1 MERIRE
7 VQNVRARVRPALIKG
22 KTGKTFKLQ
31 TILCV
36 LILIFCLFVHFSP
49 ADQNIAIKNSISLIV
64 DQNTDLKKV
73 WESFLGTIK
82 NEPAL
87 ETLSPVSEMMAPAR
101 GTIQKDFGIQDA
113 QKEKFHYGV
122 SLLVAEH
129 ETVVSVC
136 DGEVTEVATNKD
148 YGTYVCV
155 RHSDEITTLY
165 ANLGE
170 VLPNIGD
177 KVTKGQPIAKASGT
191 LLYFELKKGDT
202 YLDPTEFIDFHEV
215 GK

>member
-7 VQNVRARVRPALIKG
+7 TREMRLRERPTIAK
-22 KTGKTFKLQ
+22 KKRSATFKTQ
-31 TILCV
+31 AVLCF
-36 LILIFCLFVHFSP
+36 LLYIFCLFVHFSP
-49 ADQNIAIKNSISLIV
+49 ADQNTVVKNSISLIV
-64 DQNTDLKKV
+64 NQNTDLKQV
-73 WESFLGTIK
+73 WESFVGIFK

-87 ETLSPVSEMMAPAR
+87 ESLAPVSQMVKPAS

-122 SLLVAEH
+122 SLLVPER
-129 ETVVSVC
+129 ENVVSVC
-136 DGEVTEVATNKD
+136 DGEITEVATNED
-148 YGTYVCV
+148 YGTFLCV

-177 KVTKGQPIAKASGT
+177 KVTKGQPIAKTNGT
-191 LLYFELKKGDT
+191 LLYFELKKGET
-202 YLDPTEFIDFHEV
+202 YLDPTEFIDFSE
-215 GK
+215 GEK